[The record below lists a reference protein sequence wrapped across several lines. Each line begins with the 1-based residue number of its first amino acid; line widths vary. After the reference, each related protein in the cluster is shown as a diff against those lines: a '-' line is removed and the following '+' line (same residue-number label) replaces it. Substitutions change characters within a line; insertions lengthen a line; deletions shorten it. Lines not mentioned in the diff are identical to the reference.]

1 MIGNGSSGVQIVPA
15 LQPSKISHIFE
26 RLSLTLS
33 TEAKSLV
40 QFVRSPTWMVPSQR
54 SEKIAD
60 LLSSI
65 EMDGFNFTPNQI
77 EKFKASPEYYLK
89 FVKAVEA
96 EINSKFPIVSP
107 SNPTTS
113 YRLTNSRTIAHKRQ

>member
-1 MIGNGSSGVQIVPA
+1 VVPA
-15 LQPSKISHIFE
+15 QEIG
-26 RLSLTLS
+26 
-33 TEAKSLV
+33 
-40 QFVRSPTWMVPSQR
+40 
-54 SEKIAD
+54 KIANI
-60 LLSSI
+60 LSSI

-107 SNPTTS
+107 FRPIAVL
-113 YRLTNSRTIAHKRQ
+113 LTH

>member
-1 MIGNGSSGVQIVPA
+1 MGNGSSGVQIVPA
-15 LQPSKISHIFE
+15 LQPSKNILNFG
-26 RLSLTLS
+26 RLSLTPS
-33 TEAKSLV
+33 SEVKSLV
-40 QFVRSPTWMVPSQR
+40 QFVRSPTWMVPAQR
-54 SEKIAD
+54 SENIAD
-60 LLSSI
+60 ILSNI

-107 SNPTTS
+107 SNPPTVLS
-113 YRLTNSRTIAHKRQ
+113 AH

>member
-26 RLSLTLS
+26 KLSLTLS
-33 TEAKSLV
+33 TEVRLLA
-40 QFVRSPTWMVPSQR
+40 QFVRSPTWMVPSQS

-96 EINSKFPIVSP
+96 EINSKFPMVSP
-107 SNPTTS
+107 SNPTTFLS
-113 YRLTNSRTIAHKRQ
+113 TH